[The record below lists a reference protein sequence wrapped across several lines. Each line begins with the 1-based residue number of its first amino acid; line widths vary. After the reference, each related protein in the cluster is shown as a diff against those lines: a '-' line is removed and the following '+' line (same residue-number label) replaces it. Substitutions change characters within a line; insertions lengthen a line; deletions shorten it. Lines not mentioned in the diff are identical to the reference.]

1 MTEPATKKKRI
12 FQIAKDLNIS
22 HTDIMDFI
30 RREGHEAASHMSPV
44 DHDVYDRI
52 LNEFAKE
59 RVIVDRHRKEKAR
72 RDIETAR
79 RNETAPRSRF
89 DRILTL
95 EEQRSLELDERDK
108 AKRAREDVERIRLE
122 EEAARQKEE
131 DLKKLAL
138 IELQKQED
146 EVVRLRVEALK
157 AAARENAPGAKS
169 KKIKTSPLPTDAA
182 EQPKSRL
189 KRIDMRAIEAKV
201 SQGRKKPGALRGKG
215 KQVDIQAKSVAQT
228 LRQTLASMST
238 RDKKRRPHR
247 KDRMEVDEVVMSEGA
262 RPRIK
267 IHEFM
272 SVSELAAAMD
282 LNAMDVIG
290 ACMNLGIMATINQRL
305 ELASLSIVAEDFG
318 FEVEEDSLLND
329 DSILEELADQ
339 SDEGES
345 ESRPPIVTVMG
356 HVDHGKTSLLD
367 RIRSSNV
374 VAGESGGITQHIGA
388 HEVTLPNGH
397 RITFL
402 DTPGHAAFTS
412 MRARG
417 AQVTDIVV
425 LLVAADDAVMPQTVE
440 AINHAKAA
448 GVRIV
453 VAINKIDVPSA
464 DPENVKR
471 QLSEQGILVEDW
483 GGKYQCAEI
492 SAKTGDGIDDLL
504 DKILVEAEILDLK
517 AVKEGTAFGTVI
529 EARLDKG
536 LGPVA
541 TVLVQK
547 GTLVQGNTFL
557 CGSIIGRVRALQNE
571 RGTVVKRAYPSDPV
585 LIQGFESVP
594 QAGDRF
600 IVFSDE
606 REAKRIGAERAR
618 VRREME
624 YRQKSVRTL
633 DEISKQIRE
642 GEVRQLSI
650 LIKADVDGSLEA
662 LRDSFSSIGSDE
674 VAVQVIHHGVGMVSE
689 SDVLLAVASS
699 AVIIAFRV
707 SSSANAK
714 VLAKNE
720 NIEIRNYE
728 VIYDAVSEVKLAL
741 EGLLEPEK
749 VETPLGIAEVRATF
763 KVPRFGLIAGCYI
776 TEGKAVRAAY
786 LRVKRDGELI
796 HEGDLTTLK
805 RFKDDVKEV
814 QEGFECGIG
823 VEGFKDFHE
832 GDLLEV
838 FEVKEVK
845 RTLA

>member
-1 MTEPATKKKRI
+1 MTEQATKKKRI

-22 HTDIMDFI
+22 HTDIIDFI
-30 RREGHEAASHMSPV
+30 RREGYEAASHMSPV
-44 DHDVYDRI
+44 EQDVYERI

-79 RNETAPRSRF
+79 RQETVPKTRF

-95 EEQRSLELDERDK
+95 EEQRSIELDEREK
-108 AKRAREDVERIRLE
+108 AKRAREDVERRRLE
-122 EEAARQKEE
+122 EEAAREKEE
-131 DLKKLAL
+131 ELKKLAL
-138 IELQKQED
+138 IELQKQE
-146 EVVRLRVEALK
+146 EELARKRVETIQ
-157 AAARENAPGAKS
+157 AAVTGAVPGSKS
-169 KKIKTSPLPTDAA
+169 KKVKSSTLPASPT
-182 EQPKSRL
+182 EQPKSKL

-201 SQGRKKPGALRGKG
+201 SQGRKKPGAAKGKG

-247 KDRMEVDEVVMSEGA
+247 KERTEVDEVAAAEGA

-272 SVSELAAAMD
+272 SVSELASAMD
-282 LNAMDVIG
+282 LNPMDVVG
-290 ACMNLGIMATINQRL
+290 TCVSLGIMATINQRL
-305 ELASLSIVAEDFG
+305 DMASLAIVAEDLG
-318 FEVEEDSLLND
+318 FDVDEDSLLND
-329 DSILEELADQ
+329 DSILDELADK
-339 SDEGES
+339 SDDGKS
-345 ESRPPIVTVMG
+345 EPRPPIVTVMG

-388 HEVTLPNGH
+388 HEVTLPNGQ

-453 VAINKIDVPSA
+453 VAINKIDVPGA

-471 QLSEQGILVEDW
+471 QLSEQGVLVEDW
-483 GGKYQCAEI
+483 GGNYQCAEV
-492 SAKTGDGIDDLL
+492 SAKTGDGVDDLL
-504 DKILVEAEILDLK
+504 DKILVEAEVLDLK
-517 AVKEGTAFGTVI
+517 AVKEGPAFGTVV

-547 GTLVQGNTFL
+547 GTLEQGNTFL

-571 RGTVVKRAYPSDPV
+571 RGTLVKKALPSDPV
-585 LIQGFESVP
+585 LIQGFDAVP

-650 LIKADVDGSLEA
+650 LLKADVDGSLEA
-662 LRDSFSSIGSDE
+662 LRDSFSDMGTDE

-689 SDVLLAVASS
+689 SDVLLAVASE
-699 AVIIAFRV
+699 AVVIAFRV
-707 SSSANAK
+707 TSSANAK
-714 VLAKNE
+714 ALAKNE
-720 NIEIRNYE
+720 NIEIRNYD
-728 VIYDAVSEVKLAL
+728 VIYDAVSEIKLAL
-741 EGLLEPEK
+741 EGMLEPEK
-749 VETPLGIAEVRATF
+749 VEAPLGIAEVRATF

-776 TEGKAVRAAY
+776 KEGKAVRAAY
-786 LRVKRDGELI
+786 LRVKRDNELL
-796 HEGDLTTLK
+796 HEGNLTTLK

-823 VEGFKDFHE
+823 VEGFKEFHE
-832 GDLLEV
+832 GDVLEV
-838 FEVKEVK
+838 YEVKEVK